1 MDTVHIVVYVI
12 FGALGMGYFVYGK
25 RQKMLVPLFCG
36 VGLMAYPYFVSNA
49 VLLVVI
55 GAVLLAVPYY
65 FRY

>member
-1 MDTVHIVVYVI
+1 
-12 FGALGMGYFVYGK
+12 MGYFVYGK